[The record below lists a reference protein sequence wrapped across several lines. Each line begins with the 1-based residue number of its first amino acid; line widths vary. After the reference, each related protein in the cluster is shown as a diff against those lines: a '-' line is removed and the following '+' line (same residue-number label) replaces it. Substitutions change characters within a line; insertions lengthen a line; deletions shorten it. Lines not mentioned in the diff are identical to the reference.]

1 MPAFELE
8 LVRVLRMRGVV
19 RRVGLSRSTV
29 DRLVRRGAFPRPIR
43 LSPATVGW
51 RVEDIDRRVAE
62 RDVVSVTTSAVG
74 AVEPC
79 ARRRA

>member
-1 MPAFELE
+1 MPEFE
-8 LVRVLRMRGVV
+8 LVRVLRMRGVI

-51 RVEDIDRRVAE
+51 RIEEIDRWLAE
-62 RDVVSVTTSAVG
+62 RDLVTTSAAN
-74 AVEPC
+74 AV
-79 ARRRA
+79 AQ

>member
-29 DRLVRRGAFPRPIR
+29 DRLVRRGTFPRPIQ
-43 LSPATVGW
+43 LTPWAVGW
-51 RVEDIDRRVAE
+51 RIEDIDRWVAE
-62 RDVVSVTTSAVG
+62 RDVVSVTTASETAV
-74 AVEPC
+74 VQ
-79 ARRRA
+79 